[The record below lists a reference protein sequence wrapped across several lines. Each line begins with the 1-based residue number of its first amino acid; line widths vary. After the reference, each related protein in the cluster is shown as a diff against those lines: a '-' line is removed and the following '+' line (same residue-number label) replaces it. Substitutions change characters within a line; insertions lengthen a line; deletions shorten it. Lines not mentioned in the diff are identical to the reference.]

1 MKSSSVWNGLFIEVE
16 SIAACST
23 PFCACE
29 MVVQRLPEY
38 FDSESQNQEAWR
50 ISGREHE
57 IGYQEKVD
65 DQRNFNTH
73 VDELNDLNK
82 ELGRRFKIVS
92 FRWLNE
98 KEI

>member
-1 MKSSSVWNGLFIEVE
+1 
-16 SIAACST
+16 
-23 PFCACE
+23 
-29 MVVQRLPEY
+29 MVIDRTPEY

-50 ISGREHE
+50 ISGREYE
-57 IGYQEKVD
+57 IGFQEKVD
-65 DQRNFNTH
+65 DQRNFNIH
-73 VDELNDLNK
+73 VDELNEVNK